1 MPTLFIE
8 GPYRVYF
15 TSHDRGEPPHVHVE
29 QDGIRAKIWLKPI
42 SVASNGGL
50 SQRDL
55 NKVLEIIRRRRTECL
70 EKWNEYF
77 GKN

>member
-29 QDGIRAKIWLKPI
+29 RDGIRLKVWLK
-42 SVASNGGL
+42 SVQITHNTGFNDKEL
-50 SQRDL
+50 VKIVR
-55 NKVLEIIRRRRTECL
+55 IIRSRQRECL

-77 GKN
+77 GKS

>member
-1 MPTLFIE
+1 MPTLFFE

-29 QDGIRAKIWLKPI
+29 RDGIRIKVWLKPI
-42 SVASNGGL
+42 KVASNTGFP
-50 SQRDL
+50 Q
-55 NKVLEIIRRRRTECL
+55 KEVTKIVAIIKRRRAECL
-70 EKWNEYF
+70 EKWDEYF